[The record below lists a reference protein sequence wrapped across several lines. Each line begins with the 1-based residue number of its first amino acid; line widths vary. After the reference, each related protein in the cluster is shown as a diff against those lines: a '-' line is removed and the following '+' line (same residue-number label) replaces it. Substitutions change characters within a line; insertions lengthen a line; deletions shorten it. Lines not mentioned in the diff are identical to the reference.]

1 MYLMNVLPILHNTS
15 SSRLTRR
22 SFFFKMHLS
31 RTYLLVLL
39 IAEKYNPAPRSYCE
53 LQLRTMNLTPSVTTS
68 QGPLRH
74 LVVGA
79 QHPEARTL
87 ASVLL
92 LLLLLVHLEHYV

>member
-1 MYLMNVLPILHNTS
+1 
-15 SSRLTRR
+15 
-22 SFFFKMHLS
+22 MHLS
-31 RTYLLVLL
+31 PTYLLVLL

-79 QHPEARTL
+79 QHPEAPDPCLGAAAAAIIGPPGTL
-87 ASVLL
+87 RVKQST
-92 LLLLLVHLEHYV
+92 YVEADRLP